1 MSINFKMINYAWD
14 KYNEND
20 TCSISQARD
29 VRVLKSQDQN
39 STIRKLQF

>member
-20 TCSISQARD
+20 TCSISQARCA
-29 VRVLKSQDQN
+29 RVLESQDQN